1 MAASNL
7 LENRG
12 AYCIA
17 VFGKRVEILAHSPR
31 EEDGFP
37 GQECHASARRWF
49 VRRRD
54 IDFVNDAPGF
64 RKDSSEES
72 KRQRTGKNKTGK
84 QVGRGG

>member
-37 GQECHASARRWF
+37 GQECHSSAQRLFVHRRN
-49 VRRRD
+49 

-64 RKDSSEES
+64 WKDSNEES
-72 KRQRTGKNKTGK
+72 KRQGT
-84 QVGRGG
+84 V